1 VPSEI
6 LDLLAPQYDAIL
18 ESIYRAGSGLES
30 WLGPVARVA
39 AVFDAWAVQLL
50 GVNKLTGV
58 MSFSFESG
66 SAPAAAPVEYI
77 RYYHRIDPRLART
90 LPAPEGTWIS
100 CEEHFDDAFV
110 ERDRFYQDYLIPL
123 GGRYL
128 YGSKL
133 RDDSNMTVLLGHLG
147 KAGNPPLAGAEK
159 EAFRRIASHFAAALR
174 VQDALGRHN
183 ETESVGAELLSR
195 MRQPMIL
202 VDHQRRIHYRNE
214 SAELVLRKGDLVY
227 EMDGLLVCR
236 DTESDHE
243 LTIALRDLVLVPV
256 STLGDTAR
264 PSERRSFRLRRREG
278 VKVAA
283 TLLALRP
290 ESTLGTFGRNACAL
304 FTVFEP
310 GSALNIDP
318 FLLSTTFD
326 LTPAESRI
334 AAMIVSGHS
343 TEDCARELH
352 VKIST
357 VRSQLLSVFAKTGA
371 TGQAD
376 LVRLILSATA
386 I

>member
-6 LDLLAPQYDAIL
+6 LDALAPQYDAIL

-30 WLGPVARVA
+30 WLLPVSRVA
-39 AVFDAWAVQLL
+39 SVFDAWAVQLL

-66 SAPAAAPVEYI
+66 SAPPAAPVEYI
-77 RYYHRIDPRLART
+77 RFYHRIDPRLAKT

-110 ERDRFYQDYLIPL
+110 ERDPFYQDYLIPL

-133 RDDSNMTVLLGHLG
+133 RDDAGMTVLLGHLG
-147 KAGNPPLAGAEK
+147 KAGRAPLSGAEK
-159 EAFRRIASHFAAALR
+159 EAFRRIASHFTAALR
-174 VQDALGRHN
+174 MQESLGRR
-183 ETESVGAELLSR
+183 ESQSIGAELLSR

-202 VDHQRRIHYRNE
+202 VDHQRRIHYSNE
-214 SAELVLRKGDLVY
+214 SGRQLLHRADLVY
-227 EMDGLLVCR
+227 ELDGQLVCR

-256 STLGDTAR
+256 STHGDASH
-264 PSERRSFRLRRREG
+264 PGDRRSFRLRRREG

-290 ESTLGTFGRNACAL
+290 ESTLGTFGRDARAL

-310 GSALNIDP
+310 GAAPSIDP
-318 FLLSTTFD
+318 FLLSATFD
-326 LTPAESRI
+326 LTPAEARI
-334 AAMIVSGHS
+334 AAMIVGGRS
-343 TEDCARELH
+343 TEDCANELH

-376 LVRLILSATA
+376 LVRLILTASA

>member
-30 WLGPVARVA
+30 WLSPVQRVA
-39 AVFDAWAVQLL
+39 TVFDAWAVQLL

-77 RYYHRIDPRLART
+77 RFYHRIDPRLAKT
-90 LPAPEGTWIS
+90 LPAPEGTWIA

-110 ERDRFYQDYLIPL
+110 ENDRFYQDYLIPL

-133 RDDSNMTVLLGHLG
+133 RDDANMTVLLGHPG
-147 KAGNPPLAGAEK
+147 KAGRPPLSGEEK

-174 VQDALGRHN
+174 MQDSLGKR
-183 ETESVGAELLSR
+183 ESQSIGSELLSR

-214 SAELVLRKGDLVY
+214 SAQQLLRRADLVY
-227 EMDGLLVCR
+227 ELDGLLVCR

-243 LTIALRDLVLVPV
+243 LTIALRDLVLEPV
-256 STLGDTAR
+256 SSLGDASR
-264 PSERRSFRLRRREG
+264 PNDRRSFRLRRREG

-290 ESTLGTFGRNACAL
+290 QSTLGTFGRHARAL

-310 GSALNIDP
+310 GAALNIDP
-318 FLLSTTFD
+318 FLLSATFD
-326 LTPAESRI
+326 LTPAEARI
-334 AAMIVSGHS
+334 AAMIVSGRS
-343 TEDCARELH
+343 TEECANELH

-371 TGQAD
+371 TGQPD
-376 LVRLILSATA
+376 LVRLILTASA